1 MAIARDPARE
11 GKPAVMAMRVDFS
24 DGRMRRI
31 TPEWAERV
39 LSPED
44 REYLEAI
51 RIAADN
57 LLGDGGIFR
66 GIVREEIERRLGP
79 PHSHLMT
86 IEEREDIAEQLS
98 ESFKGDSDG

>member
-1 MAIARDPARE
+1 MVVRRDPERE

-39 LSPED
+39 LSAED

-66 GIVREEIERRLGP
+66 GIVREEIERRFGP
-79 PHSHLMT
+79 PGADLLMLS
-86 IEEREDIAEQLS
+86 EREDIAEQLS